1 MMHEGENKSGKKV
14 FDKAD
19 YPALMEFLP
28 AYLHQDFGEEYG
40 SVVEAVKAFL
50 GDASGDQILEVQEEW
65 RKLREALAGR
75 SLGEWQAALRQL
87 GSAWEPQ
94 TEQEVRTVS
103 EILSQ
108 AEA

>member
-1 MMHEGENKSGKKV
+1 MMQENENKGGKKA
-14 FDKAD
+14 FDKMA
-19 YPALMEFLP
+19 YPALQEFLP

-50 GDASGDQILEVQEEW
+50 DDASGDQILEVREEW
-65 RKLREALAGR
+65 RKLREALGER
-75 SLGEWQAALRQL
+75 SLGEWQAVLRQL
-87 GSAWEPQ
+87 GSAWEPE
-94 TEQEVRTVS
+94 TEHELRTVS

>member
-1 MMHEGENKSGKKV
+1 MNQEKGAKKH

-19 YPALMEFLP
+19 YPALLEFVP

-40 SVVEAVKAFL
+40 SAAEAVTAFL
-50 GDASGDQILEVQEEW
+50 ADASSEEILQVKDEWQRLHEVLGD
-65 RKLREALAGR
+65 R

-87 GSAWEPQ
+87 GGAWRPQ
-94 TEQEVRTVS
+94 SVQEVQSVS
-103 EILSQ
+103 KILSR

>member
-1 MMHEGENKSGKKV
+1 MNHKKGAMKP

-19 YPALMEFLP
+19 YPALLEFVP

-40 SVVEAVKAFL
+40 SAAEAARAFL
-50 GDASGDQILEVQEEW
+50 ADASGAEILQVKEEW
-65 RKLREALAGR
+65 QRLHQVLGDR

-87 GSAWEPQ
+87 GGAWQPQ
-94 TEQEVRTVS
+94 SVQEVQSVS
-103 EILSQ
+103 EILLR